1 MRFHLV
7 SGSELA
13 LMKAGEW
20 VWSVT
25 RECGHE
31 KVHALVVSLRTKR
44 RKKKKTE
51 REERRRRKVGLT
63 HACPKTES
71 AGRVKTAASSPIVG
85 NGCACRL
92 SGTLA
97 ALHFQTKPRERKR
110 ERERVCVCV
119 CLCVCERGN
128 GRQKVIMSSPERCV
142 PVRVPVRVPLRV
154 HEGGKVYPACMS
166 VSICMHMCLCWVH
179 VSICFL
185 LVRVD

>member
-7 SGSELA
+7 SGCELA

-63 HACPKTES
+63 HVRKQKAREES
-71 AGRVKTAASSPIVG
+71 KLRHHRQLSVTAA
-85 NGCACRL
+85 
-92 SGTLA
+92 
-97 ALHFQTKPRERKR
+97 
-110 ERERVCVCV
+110 
-119 CLCVCERGN
+119 
-128 GRQKVIMSSPERCV
+128 
-142 PVRVPVRVPLRV
+142 
-154 HEGGKVYPACMS
+154 
-166 VSICMHMCLCWVH
+166 
-179 VSICFL
+179 
-185 LVRVD
+185 LVD

>member
-1 MRFHLV
+1 MLFFSRVGLMRFHLV

-97 ALHFQTKPRERKR
+97 ALHFPTKPRER
-110 ERERVCVCV
+110 ESVCVCCVCVCV
-119 CLCVCERGN
+119 FVCVRERK
-128 GRQKVIMSSPERCV
+128 RAAKSHHVVARTVCAF
-142 PVRVPVRVPLRV
+142 
-154 HEGGKVYPACMS
+154 ACA
-166 VSICMHMCLCWVH
+166 
-179 VSICFL
+179 
-185 LVRVD
+185 

>member
-1 MRFHLV
+1 MLFFSRVGLMRFHLV

-13 LMKAGEW
+13 QMKAGEW

-44 RKKKKTE
+44 RKKKK
-51 REERRRRKVGLT
+51 RRKKEEKSGVD
-63 HACPKTES
+63 ACPKTES

-97 ALHFQTKPRERKR
+97 ALHFQTKPREKER

-119 CLCVCERGN
+119 
-128 GRQKVIMSSPERCV
+128 
-142 PVRVPVRVPLRV
+142 
-154 HEGGKVYPACMS
+154 
-166 VSICMHMCLCWVH
+166 
-179 VSICFL
+179 
-185 LVRVD
+185 

>member
-13 LMKAGEW
+13 QMEAGEW

-44 RKKKKTE
+44 RKKKKKQKE
-51 REERRRRKVGLT
+51 KKKEKSGVD
-63 HACPKTES
+63 ACPKTES

-97 ALHFQTKPRERKR
+97 ALHFSTKPRER
-110 ERERVCVCV
+110 ESVCVCV
-119 CLCVCERGN
+119 FV
-128 GRQKVIMSSPERCV
+128 
-142 PVRVPVRVPLRV
+142 
-154 HEGGKVYPACMS
+154 
-166 VSICMHMCLCWVH
+166 
-179 VSICFL
+179 
-185 LVRVD
+185 

>member
-7 SGSELA
+7 SGCELA

-97 ALHFQTKPRERKR
+97 ALHFSTKPRER
-110 ERERVCVCV
+110 ESVCVCV
-119 CLCVCERGN
+119 CVCVRERGN

-142 PVRVPVRVPLRV
+142 PVRV

-185 LVRVD
+185 LVRVE